1 MLCPVPRLWLRR
13 FALIAKNLSLVTR
26 CKIADTGQ
34 VLVGSVNLRDGE
46 RLDAS
51 AGARAAGWNSYF
63 LHGEPERV
71 RSFSS
76 FVGRC
81 LSLLP
86 AIALYPSRFPQ
97 PSRLATV
104 PVRPI
109 TTGALAQ
116 LSSLS
121 QWHTDASREHYL
133 AVAAVQAFLL
143 RLSADLGGQFLRHSA
158 FDPQHAIRMASIGV
172 VVSSV
177 GAVWLSFLDRAAYL
191 FLLPLLAGL
200 GLSGAAASVQ
210 ANLPFAM
217 GVELALFTPYNL
229 FAFSM
234 LPLHRRPLASSLLS
248 SLFIVS
254 IATVV

>member
-1 MLCPVPRLWLRR
+1 MPAPL
-13 FALIAKNLSLVTR
+13 
-26 CKIADTGQ
+26 
-34 VLVGSVNLRDGE
+34 
-46 RLDAS
+46 
-51 AGARAAGWNSYF
+51 
-63 LHGEPERV
+63 
-71 RSFSS
+71 
-76 FVGRC
+76 

-177 GAVWLSFLDRAAYL
+177 GAVWLSFLDRWLGDTHVGGAIPAGSENRIVLKAIADYTCYAPLANAAYL
-191 FLLPLLAGL
+191 FLLPLLAGS